1 MTIKECIDLVD
12 AQKPNQYSI
21 SEKVMWLT
29 FLDKI
34 IINEVLKTH
43 EGYDGRYDDFV
54 GYSEDDLT
62 ASLIVESPYD
72 QLYPA
77 YLKMKIDGEN
87 GEQTRYNNSAASYNA
102 YMLEFRKNYNKT
114 HMPLG
119 NGAKRNSGVSVKV
132 DVNLSEAEYEAIR
145 RDVYNALSRDV
156 NEVTSPDKL
165 YDIVMRYMQSNASSF
180 KGDAGKTPIKGT
192 DYFTKEEVEQIKSE
206 VMGNDGFSPTVEIDG
221 NSVENGTRVVITD
234 KSGRH
239 AFVVMNG
246 KNITKMSELTDDVG
260 YVKSVTDK
268 SFIGYI
274 EELNQVLLAARD
286 VDVGI
291 SGNNVHLLAKQKN
304 ILRSETGAIAADVSN
319 QRIASLADPV
329 DITDAVNKRYV
340 DNILGDIE
348 TALDGIITI
357 QTELIGG

>member
-87 GEQTRYNNSAASYNA
+87 GEQARYNNSVASYNA

-156 NEVTSPDKL
+156 DEVISRDKL
-165 YDIVMRYMQSNASSF
+165 YGIVTEYAQNNATAL
-180 KGDAGKTPIKGT
+180 KGENGYTPVKGT
-192 DYFTKEEVEQIKSE
+192 DYFTEAEVAQIKKDAK
-206 VMGNDGFSPTVEIDG
+206 GDDGYSPTVEIDG
-221 NSVENGTRVVITD
+221 NSVENGTRVIITD
-234 KSGRH
+234 KTGKH
-239 AFVVMNG
+239 EFIVMNG
-246 KNITKMSELTDDVG
+246 TTPTKVSELENDAGYVVSESEHTYIGYVSEINQMLVANDNGLTGVYGKDVSVLAKNITS
-260 YVKSVTDK
+260 
-268 SFIGYI
+268 I
-274 EELNQVLLAARD
+274 
-286 VDVGI
+286 
-291 SGNNVHLLAKQKN
+291 
-304 ILRSETGAIAADVSN
+304 RSETGAIAVDVSN

-340 DNILGDIE
+340 DNVLGDIE
-348 TALDGIITI
+348 TALDAIITK